1 MKKISS
7 HTVFIIGMC
16 LIIVLGC
23 QQQQETTQEIT
34 QEELTAAVPALSDL
48 HTAVYPLWHD
58 AFPDK
63 DYDMIKQLLPELDS
77 LSVLVDLAELPGI
90 LQDKQEVWDEGKAK
104 MLTCLEDLHKAAE
117 TDNKEEMLKQ
127 TEAFHAHYEGLVRA
141 IRPIVK
147 ELDLFHQEMYKLYH
161 YHMPNYEL
169 GNIRSTVSAM
179 LEKIP
184 PLKAVQLP
192 ARLQDRQEKFET
204 SAAELEKEVNN
215 LAEIVKNDNRK
226 TIEAA
231 VEELHTAYQGVAA
244 IFD

>member
-1 MKKISS
+1 MQTDKTRWARTFKHSNTSNIGIEDRGIHNQNDSTVRNIICTSKIPDPPSILAPRRLTRLSKLGKGTYGIVYTGRQDSKIETVKNPSTGNPSHNNSSS
-7 HTVFIIGMC
+7 HNSSHRATNHSSKSNSNSDSSLPELAVKRN
-16 LIIVLGC
+16 IVE
-23 QQQQETTQEIT
+23 QETTYIG
-34 QEELTAAVPALSDL
+34 S
-48 HTAVYPLWHD
+48 
-58 AFPDK
+58 
-63 DYDMIKQLLPELDS
+63 
-77 LSVLVDLAELPGI
+77 
-90 LQDKQEVWDEGKAK
+90 
-104 MLTCLEDLHKAAE
+104 
-117 TDNKEEMLKQ
+117 
-127 TEAFHAHYEGLVRA
+127 
-141 IRPIVK
+141 VK